1 MPSVSG
7 QANVI
12 RRALSNAGLDSGHID
27 YIEAHGTGTEIGDPV
42 EARALG
48 EVFAQRQHRPLSV
61 GSVKTNIGHA
71 GGAAGIAGLLK
82 TVLAIENAMIPPS
95 LNYADANPRYR
106 SGQPRAAHQHHTDT
120 VAGGSMSP
128 GGQGCHRSEWAGRTL
143 T

>member
-1 MPSVSG
+1 MVPSVSG

-12 RRALSNAGLDSGHID
+12 RRALSNAGLDTGHID

-48 EVFAQRQHRPLSV
+48 DVFAQRQHRSLSV

-95 LNYADANPRYR
+95 LNYATPNPAIDLDSLGLRIN
-106 SGQPRAAHQHHTDT
+106 T
-120 VAGGSMSP
+120 
-128 GGQGCHRSEWAGRTL
+128 TL
-143 T
+143 TPWPAGHEPRRAGVSSFGMGGTTPM